1 MAGRLEG
8 KVAVVTGGAAGIGLA
23 IAQRYAVEGALV
35 CIADIAGAE
44 ARIQAEKIGGKAF
57 SIAYD
62 GSQLRVHP
70 WNGAAGRS
78 TSWRHRYP
86 G

>member
-23 IAQRYAVEGALV
+23 IAQRYAAEGALV

-44 ARIQAEKIGGKAF
+44 ARIQAEKIGEKAF
-57 SIAYD
+57 RSLMTEASLSRSVEWCSRSFNKPEASI
-62 GSQLRVHP
+62 
-70 WNGAAGRS
+70 
-78 TSWRHRYP
+78 SW
-86 G
+86 